1 MEIAVELY
9 KISNSL
15 PAIQS
20 RNLHTSLRHALRALQ
35 PAGEELH
42 NRHHLIAVARHTIS
56 CFAVA
61 LNLHELEQ
69 TLELVFGRGCD
80 NGAVL
85 AGTYEHRS
93 LALGNQAGW
102 CFAGECATDADDTA
116 ELTCGGVSGG
126 RLDCDYKCISQ

>member
-1 MEIAVELY
+1 MKPLLALQ
-9 KISNSL
+9 KGFNSL
-15 PAIQS
+15 SAIQS

-35 PAGEELH
+35 PAREELH
-42 NRHHLIAVARHTIS
+42 DGHHLVAVARHTIS
-56 CFAVA
+56 RFAIT
-61 LNLHELEQ
+61 LDLHELEQ
-69 TLELVFGRGCD
+69 TLELVFCSRGD
-80 NGAVL
+80 DRAVL

-126 RLDCDYKCISQ
+126 GLDCDYKCMS